1 MALISRQN
9 LLKITDEL
17 LKQGNRVISFS
28 KSGIDFKSIASSG
41 ELIIESKLRPTN
53 VSLKELVFPKSE
65 TLFYYKQTQSGIEL
79 EDVKESNSKTIIF
92 GAKPCDAKSFSAM
105 SKVFNWDYK
114 DEFYNKKLE
123 NTIIIGLKCD
133 YKDEYCFCESVGL
146 SQSSKDGSDV
156 FLTPVEDKFIIEA
169 LTEKG
174 KSFLESYKSLLE
186 ESDIKAEQPEI
197 KPEVDVQKIRSWLTG
212 NFENPLWFK
221 VSEGC
226 LGCGKCAFICPTCH
240 CFDIVD
246 ENYSFDA
253 GRRMKNWD
261 ACQFGKFTLH
271 ASAHNPREIQA
282 KRYRQR
288 VSHKFK
294 YYSDKFD
301 VLLCTGCGRCSREC
315 PVSINI
321 LTVLKEISA
330 Q

>member
-1 MALISRQN
+1 MAHISKQN

-17 LKQGNRVISFS
+17 LNNGSRVISFTNG
-28 KSGIDFKSIASSG
+28 GIDFKSIGSSG
-41 ELIIESKLRPTN
+41 ELVIESKLRPSN
-53 VSLKELVFPKSE
+53 VSLKEFVFPKSE
-65 TLFYYKQTQSGIEL
+65 ALFYYKNNQSGIEL
-79 EDVKESNSKTIIF
+79 KDVKELDTKTIIF
-92 GAKPCDAKSFSAM
+92 GMKPCDAKSFTSM

-123 NTIIIGLKCD
+123 NTIVIGLKCD

-146 SQSSKDGSDV
+146 SPQKGDGSDI
-156 FLTPVEDKFIIEA
+156 FLIPDGEKFIIEI

-174 KSFLESYKSLLE
+174 KTFIEPFNSYLETGDLKR
-186 ESDIKAEQPEI
+186 EI
-197 KPEVDVQKIRSWLTG
+197 TETKPEFDVAKVRAWITG
-212 NFENPLWFK
+212 NFEHPLWAK
-221 VSEGC
+221 ITEGC

-246 ENYSFDA
+246 ENYSFDE

-261 ACQFGKFTLH
+261 ACQFSKFTLH
-271 ASAHNPREIQA
+271 ASHHNPRDIQA

-294 YYSDKFD
+294 YYYDKFD
-301 VLLCTGCGRCSREC
+301 ELLCTGCGRCSREC

-321 LTVLKEISA
+321 FSALKEISA

>member
-1 MALISRQN
+1 MALISKQN
-9 LLKITDEL
+9 LIKITDEL
-17 LKQGNRVISFS
+17 LKQGNKVISFS
-28 KSGIDFKSIASSG
+28 SDGVDFKSISSSG
-41 ELIIESKLRPTN
+41 ELIIESKLRPAN
-53 VSLKELVFPKSE
+53 ISLKELVFPKSE
-65 TLFYYKQTQSGIEL
+65 ALFYFKRSQTGVEL
-79 EDVKESNSKTIIF
+79 KDVKEENSKTIIF
-92 GAKPCDAKSFSAM
+92 GAKPCDSKSFSAM

-146 SQSSKDGSDV
+146 SQESRSGSDI
-156 FLTPVEDKFIIEA
+156 FLTPKDDKFIIEVI
-169 LTEKG
+169 TDKG
-174 KSFLESYKSLLE
+174 RNFIEPFKSMLED
-186 ESDIKAEQPEI
+186 SDLSTDCTEI
-197 KPEVDVQKIRSWLTG
+197 KPEIDIQKIRSWITD
-212 NFENPLWFK
+212 NFDSPLWLK

-246 ENYSFDA
+246 ENYSFDE
-253 GRRMKNWD
+253 GRRMKIWD
-261 ACQFGKFTLH
+261 ACQFSKFTLH
-271 ASAHNPREIQA
+271 ASNHNPREIQA

-301 VLLCTGCGRCSREC
+301 ELLCTGCGRCSREC

-321 LTVLKEISA
+321 FTVLKEISA